1 MCAASRNEQS
11 QRSRRYPTCPRS
23 ADYSRSCF
31 PLASPPINRRRRVR
45 GRSRPQRRR
54 CPHARGRRMGHDA
67 RRQAFLVR
75 HRPSNAIDFART
87 ASTVCDVAPCVRD
100 TCPPMRCL
108 DRIAARSSDRNAKR
122 ARESTRRTNAMRRA
136 RWASLRLPRSTRPRA
151 ARHVALAAH
160 VRTRDPADVT
170 GADCSILATI
180 QFATSPFI
188 AAAHASKVQPVA
200 HRFAARAS
208 NRQESHHETQQSSRL
223 RRHRAR
229 RRRAGIRGWRDRP
242 RGRLR
247 RCVGARPRRPHAR
260 GSPRGT
266 RTGATRRH
274 ARRAAQIDVVRA
286 ARRRARRAAP
296 IPPGPRHEPARRRG
310 PVNATRRAPEPMRG
324 ASSCLQPLPSSA

>member
-11 QRSRRYPTCPRS
+11 QRSRRHPTCPRS

-45 GRSRPQRRR
+45 GRSRPPRRR
-54 CPHARGRRMGHDA
+54 CPHARERRMGHDA

-136 RWASLRLPRSTRPRA
+136 RRASLRPPRSTRPRA

-188 AAAHASKVQPVA
+188 AAAHAPKVQPVA

-208 NRQESHHETQQSSRL
+208 NRQESHHESYNF
-223 RRHRAR
+223 
-229 RRRAGIRGWRDRP
+229 
-242 RGRLR
+242 
-247 RCVGARPRRPHAR
+247 V
-260 GSPRGT
+260 
-266 RTGATRRH
+266 
-274 ARRAAQIDVVRA
+274 
-286 ARRRARRAAP
+286 
-296 IPPGPRHEPARRRG
+296 
-310 PVNATRRAPEPMRG
+310 
-324 ASSCLQPLPSSA
+324 